1 MLVGGGIVAL
11 EPRCLNAFMF
21 VKCFANSA
29 EYRSPAKF
37 QLIVARL
44 SSPRRTPRTW
54 IQIHSACR
62 RMEMDFMN
70 IPEQNE
76 LPPPFHSF
84 HPTIRCLELILFC
97 RILSNTRRN
106 DEENIICLP
115 SGESIEKWQEFAN
128 DPIDICSTV
137 RQRAKKFL
145 DKIQTCSTPN
155 A

>member
-106 DEENIICLP
+106 DEENIMIRLP
-115 SGESIEKWQEFAN
+115 SFWRKYRKMARVCKRSNRYTLNRPAKSQEV
-128 DPIDICSTV
+128 S
-137 RQRAKKFL
+137 
-145 DKIQTCSTPN
+145 
-155 A
+155 